1 MSTVATAIHSG
12 FMTTSRD
19 YIELT
24 KARIVMLVLITTGA
38 GYLAA
43 GLPVHAITLL
53 HTLIGTALLAGGTNA
68 LNQYLEREYDR
79 HMKRTRLR
87 PLPDGRIAPRAA
99 LLFAASSAVVGTL
112 YLGLLVNWLTAFLGA
127 FTLVSYAFL
136 YTPMKRTSTLCTIV
150 GAVPGAIPPMMGWA
164 AATGSLSAGAWILF
178 GILFLW
184 QMPHFMAI
192 SWIYREDYGRAGFVM
207 LAVQDPRGDAT
218 ARQAVIWCM
227 TLLTVSLLPFY
238 AGMTGIIY
246 FALAL
251 VSGLFFLAAA
261 LNFFRHR
268 DNRHAKKL
276 FMTSNLY
283 LMAIMTLLV
292 VAVRAA

>member
-1 MSTVATAIHSG
+1 MSTAAAAIEQG
-12 FMTTSRD
+12 FVTTSRD
-19 YIELT
+19 YLELT
-24 KARIVMLVLITTGA
+24 KARIVMLVLITTGS

-43 GLPVHAITLL
+43 GLPIDAITLL
-53 HTLIGTALLAGGTNA
+53 HTLIGTALVAGGTNA
-68 LNQYLEREYDR
+68 LNQYLEREHDR
-79 HMKRTRLR
+79 HMKRTRTR
-87 PLPDGRIAPRAA
+87 PLPEGRIAPRSA
-99 LLFAASSAVVGTL
+99 LVFAASSALVGTL

-136 YTPMKRTSTLCTIV
+136 YTPMKRTSTFCTIV

-164 AATGSLSAGAWILF
+164 AATGSLGVGAWIIF

-238 AGMTGIIY
+238 AGMTGIVY
-246 FALAL
+246 FTLAL
-251 VSGLFFLAAA
+251 ISGLAFLAAA

-268 DNRHAKKL
+268 DNRRARRL

-283 LMAIMTLLV
+283 LVTIMTLLV
-292 VAVRAA
+292 ISVRAM

>member
-1 MSTVATAIHSG
+1 MSTAAAAIEPG
-12 FMTTSRD
+12 LITTSRD
-19 YIELT
+19 YLELT
-24 KARIVMLVLITTGA
+24 KARIVMLVLITTGS

-43 GLPVHAITLL
+43 GLPVDAITLL
-53 HTLIGTALLAGGTNA
+53 HTLIGTALVAGGTNA
-68 LNQYLEREYDR
+68 LNQYLEREHDR
-79 HMKRTRLR
+79 LMKRTRTR
-87 PLPDGRIAPRAA
+87 PLPEGRIAPRSA
-99 LLFAASSAVVGTL
+99 LVFAASSALVGTL

-136 YTPMKRTSTLCTIV
+136 YTPMKRTSTFCTIV

-164 AATGSLSAGAWILF
+164 AATGSLGVGAWIIF

-238 AGMTGIIY
+238 AGMTGIVY
-246 FALAL
+246 FTLAL
-251 VSGLFFLAAA
+251 ISGLFFLAAA

-268 DNRHAKKL
+268 DNRRARRL

-283 LMAIMTLLV
+283 LVTIMTLLV
-292 VAVRAA
+292 ISVRAM